1 MSRTVHRG
9 IRQCP
14 CRDCRESP
22 KSATAEQHR
31 TINRV
36 VASFDEKGRRLFVA
50 YLASQS
56 GRGAIEHLAQI
67 TGMSP
72 NTIRRG
78 LADQKQPLE
87 DSPYRVRQPG
97 GGRKP
102 VEKKDPAVIQALE
115 NLLQDVTAGDPST
128 GMKWTHKSIRRLCRT
143 LRRQGFSIGRTTVR
157 RLLHQRK
164 YCLRTNRKRLAGTHD
179 KDRDRQFRY
188 LVRQRHR
195 YLKHGWPVISVD
207 TKTKELVGNFKNPGR
222 CWRRRERVVLD
233 HDFRRYAVGI
243 GIPYG
248 IYDEGRN
255 AGFVVLGVSHDT
267 AAFAIAAIRQWW
279 LQVGQ
284 KHYSKAKRWLIEA
297 DGGGSNGSRN
307 WLWKAGLQ
315 ALADEFQVIIAVSHT
330 PPGASKWN
338 LIDHRMFSLISE
350 NWAGEPLESYAV
362 MLKWI
367 QKTRSETGFTCR
379 ACLDRGCYPTG
390 GKITEEEK
398 ATIHLKPRRVLP
410 KWNYTIWPHKPA
422 PKYWPDKDKC

>member
-143 LRRQGFSIGRTTVR
+143 LRRRGSP
-157 RLLHQRK
+157 
-164 YCLRTNRKRLAGTHD
+164 
-179 KDRDRQFRY
+179 
-188 LVRQRHR
+188 LV
-195 YLKHGWPVISVD
+195 GPPFGVCCISVSIACERIANGWLGHTTRIGTASFD
-207 TKTKELVGNFKNPGR
+207 T
-222 CWRRRERVVLD
+222 WS
-233 HDFRRYAVGI
+233 
-243 GIPYG
+243 
-248 IYDEGRN
+248 
-255 AGFVVLGVSHDT
+255 VSDI
-267 AAFAIAAIRQWW
+267 AI
-279 LQVGQ
+279 
-284 KHYSKAKRWLIEA
+284 
-297 DGGGSNGSRN
+297 
-307 WLWKAGLQ
+307 
-315 ALADEFQVIIAVSHT
+315 
-330 PPGASKWN
+330 
-338 LIDHRMFSLISE
+338 
-350 NWAGEPLESYAV
+350 
-362 MLKWI
+362 
-367 QKTRSETGFTCR
+367 
-379 ACLDRGCYPTG
+379 
-390 GKITEEEK
+390 
-398 ATIHLKPRRVLP
+398 
-410 KWNYTIWPHKPA
+410 
-422 PKYWPDKDKC
+422 

>member
-1 MSRTVHRG
+1 
-9 IRQCP
+9 
-14 CRDCRESP
+14 
-22 KSATAEQHR
+22 
-31 TINRV
+31 
-36 VASFDEKGRRLFVA
+36 
-50 YLASQS
+50 
-56 GRGAIEHLAQI
+56 
-67 TGMSP
+67 MSP

-222 CWRRRERVVLD
+222 CWRRRERAVLD

-297 DGGGSNGSRN
+297 DGGGSNGTRN

-330 PPGASKWN
+330 PPGAS
-338 LIDHRMFSLISE
+338 E
-350 NWAGEPLESYAV
+350 VESD
-362 MLKWI
+362 
-367 QKTRSETGFTCR
+367 RSS
-379 ACLDRGCYPTG
+379 D
-390 GKITEEEK
+390 
-398 ATIHLKPRRVLP
+398 VQ
-410 KWNYTIWPHKPA
+410 
-422 PKYWPDKDKC
+422 PDQ